1 MDIFLAICSV
11 FVTFFLAALGVYVSL
26 EPMSED
32 RRVGWLIGFCILGFF
47 GVLITVFQTQRNIDE
62 KAELQ
67 SRLEENSTSI
77 EKGHEGGGKLDQ
89 QGE

>member
-1 MDIFLAICSV
+1 MDIFLVICSV
-11 FVTFFLAALGVYVSL
+11 LITFLLASLGVYVSL
-26 EPMSED
+26 EPLPED
-32 RRVGWLIGFCILGFF
+32 RRIDWLIIFCALGFF
-47 GVLITVFQTQRNIDE
+47 GVLLTAFQTQRNIDE